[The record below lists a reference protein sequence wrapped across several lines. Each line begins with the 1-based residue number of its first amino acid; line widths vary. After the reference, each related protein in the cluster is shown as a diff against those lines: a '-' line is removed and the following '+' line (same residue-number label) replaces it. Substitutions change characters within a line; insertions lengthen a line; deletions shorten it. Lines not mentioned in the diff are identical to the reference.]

1 MTTIKGDEIKLDS
14 AEIDNSKISKETIKP
29 KKKVIITKKKTPTN
43 PKINTES
50 KSINIDADA
59 DTNVDVNVDIKK
71 VEIKE
76 VDSIFKNKDDIDMK
90 DINMK
95 KEQDKED
102 KREVLVDL
110 KTQLPTFKNKKT
122 SCKIEPNPLNIF
134 NPEDVDYRYIMMNY
148 DFTKNKTMAK
158 ITKYEKALLIG
169 KRAKQIEEGAIPNV
183 KVLPGQSVIQIAEEE
198 LRQRKI
204 PFIIKRPIGNT
215 YEYWRPVDMEVN
227 MD

>member
-1 MTTIKGDEIKLDS
+1 LIIVIYQRKLQ
-14 AEIDNSKISKETIKP
+14 NQ
-29 KKKVIITKKKTPTN
+29 KKKLIITKKRTPTN

-50 KSINIDADA
+50 K
-59 DTNVDVNVDIKK
+59 NVDIDARK
-71 VEIKE
+71 VEVKE
-76 VDSIFKNKDDIDMK
+76 VDSIFKNRDSDIKKD
-90 DINMK
+90 
-95 KEQDKED
+95 QDKED

-110 KTQLPTFKNKKT
+110 KTQLPTFKNKK
-122 SCKIEPNPLNIF
+122 SSGKIEPNPLNIF

>member
-1 MTTIKGDEIKLDS
+1 MTTIKKTMKEDEIKLDS
-14 AEIDNSKISKETIKP
+14 ADIDNSNISTETTKP
-29 KKKVIITKKKTPTN
+29 KKKLIITKKRTPTN

-50 KSINIDADA
+50 K
-59 DTNVDVNVDIKK
+59 NVDIDARK
-71 VEIKE
+71 VEVKE
-76 VDSIFKNKDDIDMK
+76 VDSIFKNRDSDI
-90 DINMK
+90 K

-110 KTQLPTFKNKKT
+110 KTQLPTFKNKK
-122 SCKIEPNPLNIF
+122 SSGKIEPNPLNIF